1 MNSIVLKD
9 IQYKYPLAENYA
21 LDGIDL
27 TFEKGKLYGV
37 IGPNGGG
44 KTTLCCLIKGLIPD
58 FYYGDLTGSVEIEGR
73 SVSEW
78 DKSELCTKVGY
89 VFQNPFTQISGIRDT
104 VLEEIVIGLENMGV
118 PKEKMIKRAISV
130 ANRINIYDLLEKNP
144 NELSGGQRQ
153 RVAFASILAMDADIY
168 VIDEPTSQ
176 LDPDGTESVFRII
189 RSLKEEKKTI
199 ILVEHK
205 IELMAEYADELIV
218 MKDGKVLKNGPTKEV
233 LSDPSLL
240 RQKVEV
246 PQTVLFSRAM
256 EEAGKPLAGIPVT
269 IDEAERYARE
279 RMAHNEH

>member
-78 DKSELCTKVGY
+78 DKSELCTKVGD

-118 PKEKMIKRAISV
+118 PKEKMIERAISV

-233 LSDPSLL
+233 LSDPLLL
-240 RQKVEV
+240 RQKIEV
-246 PQTVLFSRAM
+246 PQTVLFSHAM
-256 EEAGKPLAGIPVT
+256 EEAGKPLTSVPVT
-269 IDEAERYARE
+269 IDEAEQYARE